1 MTLVFSTVITEM
13 TAILDFVHPNTLGNL
28 FAQILKQIL
37 DDSQGHFVKGIHL
50 KCSNFNNYLSLR
62 A

>member
-50 KCSNFNNYLSLR
+50 KCS
-62 A
+62 